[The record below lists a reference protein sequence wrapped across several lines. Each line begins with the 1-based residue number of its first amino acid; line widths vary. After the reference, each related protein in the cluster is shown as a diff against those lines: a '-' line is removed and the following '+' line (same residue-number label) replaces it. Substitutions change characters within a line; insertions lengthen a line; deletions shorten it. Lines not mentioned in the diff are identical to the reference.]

1 MKDRLEVDRS
11 KQVAMMVL
19 TALMTG
25 ILCVTGP
32 ISIPIGPV
40 PISIGVLV
48 LFLTVYVLG
57 TKYATIACVLYL
69 ILGLAGLPVFA
80 GHQGGLS
87 KLAGPTGG
95 YLIGYIPMV
104 IIAGVI
110 IDITKKNRDNRINEA
125 SGAADAVAPAGNDR
139 LKKGLIKAIIQ
150 GAGMLLAVVVLYAF
164 GTAWFVISTGTP
176 VGAALSLCVIP
187 FIPADLIK
195 IVIAA
200 ILGPT
205 LAGITKRINSQA

>member
-1 MKDRLEVDRS
+1 MKDRLEVDRTR
-11 KQVAMMVL
+11 QIAMMVL

-69 ILGLAGLPVFA
+69 ILGLVGLPVFA

-110 IDITKKNRDNRINEA
+110 IDITKKNRDNHINES
-125 SGAADAVAPAGNDR
+125 SGAADAVATGRSAGI
-139 LKKGLIKAIIQ
+139 KKGLIKSLIQ
-150 GAGMLLAVVVLYAF
+150 GAGMLLAVVVLYTF

-176 VGAALSLCVIP
+176 VGAALTLCVIP

-195 IVIAA
+195 IVIAV

-205 LAGITKRINSQA
+205 LAGITKKINS

>member
-1 MKDRLEVDRS
+1 MKDRLETERS
-11 KQVAMMVL
+11 GRIAMMVL
-19 TALMTG
+19 TALMTAV
-25 ILCVTGP
+25 LCVTGP

-57 TKYATIACVLYL
+57 TRYATVACALYL
-69 ILGLAGLPVFA
+69 ILGLAGLPVFT
-80 GHQGGLS
+80 GFQGGPG

-104 IIAGVI
+104 IIAGLVI
-110 IDITKKNRDNRINEA
+110 DLAKKSRSADISDVAGN
-125 SGAADAVAPAGNDR
+125 ADAVPMEKR
-139 LKKGLIKAIIQ
+139 SVRSGLVRAVIS
-150 GAGMLLAVVVLYAF
+150 GAGMLVAVAVLYAF

-187 FIPADLIK
+187 FIPADIAK
-195 IVIAA
+195 IVIAT
-200 ILGPT
+200 ILGPV
-205 LAGITKRINSQA
+205 LARIVSKR

>member
-57 TKYATIACVLYL
+57 TKYATVACVLYL

-104 IIAGVI
+104 LIAGAV
-110 IDITKKNRDNRINEA
+110 IDITKKNKDNHINE
-125 SGAADAVAPAGNDR
+125 SSAAVDAVAVGSGAGI
-139 LKKGLIKAIIQ
+139 KKRLIKSVIQ
-150 GAGMLLAVVVLYAF
+150 GAGMLLSVVVLYAF

-195 IVIAA
+195 IFIAA